1 MPDRHLPPIVQ
12 LPRAMP
18 LPPARE
24 WTLSNGLKVVAI
36 EGAATPILRIEVIFD
51 AGRPF
56 ERQRLVARSTNQL
69 IGEGTKRM
77 DGATLEEFFEFYGTS
92 LGTPNVFDT
101 GHLVVY
107 TIHDHLEKLLPVFA
121 EVIAE
126 PAFSKKEFT
135 TYVKRSRQGLKEDL
149 TDPDTI
155 AYRHFTEYMFGSDH
169 PYGYNGTLDD
179 YGSLQLKDIVNHHER
194 TYGAKNATLLV
205 AGQLNSKVEELL
217 ERYLGQLPSG
227 KAQLPEQW
235 AEQQILPSL
244 RQMYRPKAQQTLI
257 RRGHQLFLRDHEDY
271 PAFSVLNTVFGGYF
285 GSRLMRNIREDKGFT
300 YGIESGFDFMRFNG
314 YFTINADVANENVVD
329 VRREI
334 NHEITKLQ
342 TDLVTDTEL
351 ELVRSYLLGSLLSD
365 VDGPLNIAQR
375 YQICLVERSSPDHF
389 ARLLDTVHHISAQQ
403 LRDVAQRYLRL
414 SGDWEVIVGG
424 AKMLDGATKI
434 S

>member
-1 MPDRHLPPIVQ
+1 MPDRHVPPIVQ

-18 LPPARE
+18 LPAARE

-36 EGAATPILRIEVIFD
+36 DGATTPILRLEVIFD
-51 AGRPF
+51 AGRPY
-56 ERQRLVARSTNQL
+56 ERQRLVARSANQL
-69 IGEGTKRM
+69 IGEGTKKL
-77 DGATLEEFFEFYGTS
+77 DGAKLEEFFEFYGTS
-92 LGTPNVFDT
+92 LGTPNMFDT
-101 GHLVVY
+101 GHLVIY
-107 TIHDHLEKLLPVFA
+107 TIHDHLEKILPVFA

-126 PAFSKKEFT
+126 PAFSKKEFA

-149 TDPDTI
+149 TDPDSI

-169 PYGYNGTLDD
+169 PYGYNGTLAD
-179 YGSLQLKDIVNHHER
+179 YSQLKLDDIVDHHQR

-205 AGQLNSKVEELL
+205 AGQLNGKVEELL
-217 ERYLGQLPSG
+217 ERYLGQLPAG
-227 KAQLPEQW
+227 EAQVPEKW
-235 AEQQILPSL
+235 TEQEVMPHL
-244 RQMYRPKAQQTLI
+244 RQMHRPKAQQTLI
-257 RRGHQLFLRDHEDY
+257 RRGHQLFTRDHTDY
-271 PAFSVLNTVFGGYF
+271 PAFSVLNTIFGGYF

-314 YFTINADVANENVVD
+314 YFTISADVANENLPA

-334 NHEITKLQ
+334 NHEISKLQ
-342 TDLVTDTEL
+342 NELVTDAEL

-375 YQICLVERSSPDHF
+375 YQICLIERSSPDHF
-389 ARLLDTVHHISAQQ
+389 ARLLDTVRHVSASE
-403 LRDVAQRYLRL
+403 LRDIAQRYLKL

-424 AKMLDGATKI
+424 AKMLPSATKI